1 MPKRNH
7 RILSTCC
14 AVLLPAIASMHGL
27 QASEADSLRRL
38 LPDMDK
44 AERLT
49 TLETLLE
56 LSYETDDTAYQLRCA
71 NELIGEARRQHN
83 AMEEANA
90 LAHRAT
96 IYYNNDMNDS
106 VFAVLPA
113 DLARIRAFGLGN
125 EHTRQVYYEIWAHIA
140 NTYVFAGQN
149 NLAIHETMNM
159 FDDAK
164 NHDDSFGMGI
174 AYGIMGTAYANLR
187 SFDQSID
194 AFQKSL
200 ALLSSQDPLPPI
212 LPDTYAYF
220 GNALNDMKAYD
231 ELQRLTYRWKEDLDR
246 FMAQH
251 QLMDNPIADVYLS
264 YYHMACVQAA
274 LGQQKLEQA
283 EEQLALARTHILT
296 LESFHGGKWLYY
308 TAQLNLQAGRFDK
321 ALAYNN
327 LRLEQLATQSDQS
340 VVVMVRQQRA
350 EIMERLHRYEE
361 AARLYRSI
369 YLLNDSLNAQDT
381 KAQLNEMNT
390 IFQVNEL
397 EMEKERAQ
405 MRFIYIALTIIAV
418 ALGVILFFRMRSA
431 RKLQQAHAKL
441 QTAYADLQAANEV
454 IEQTTAAKERIESEL
469 RIARQ
474 IQMGMVPATFPTLP
488 DLFLY
493 ASMTP
498 AKEVGGDL
506 YDYLF
511 AESATDTPASRKLY
525 FCLGDVSGKGVPASL
540 FMSQATRLFRAL
552 AKQGLMPAEIATRL
566 NDELTENNDNGMFV
580 TMFIG
585 LADLD
590 SGHLHFCNAGHNPPV
605 LIRNGKALF
614 LEMEPNAP
622 IGLWPGLDYEGEQ
635 IESIADVPMLIYTDG
650 LNEAENQQQ
659 EQFGDDRLL
668 ELLQQ
673 TPFVSARQTIDMLKN
688 EVEKHRDGAEPN
700 DDLTMLC
707 LEIKKNCTTK
717 T

>member
-1 MPKRNH
+1 
-7 RILSTCC
+7 
-14 AVLLPAIASMHGL
+14 
-27 QASEADSLRRL
+27 
-38 LPDMDK
+38 
-44 AERLT
+44 
-49 TLETLLE
+49 
-56 LSYETDDTAYQLRCA
+56 
-71 NELIGEARRQHN
+71 
-83 AMEEANA
+83 
-90 LAHRAT
+90 
-96 IYYNNDMNDS
+96 
-106 VFAVLPA
+106 
-113 DLARIRAFGLGN
+113 
-125 EHTRQVYYEIWAHIA
+125 
-140 NTYVFAGQN
+140 
-149 NLAIHETMNM
+149 
-159 FDDAK
+159 
-164 NHDDSFGMGI
+164 
-174 AYGIMGTAYANLR
+174 
-187 SFDQSID
+187 
-194 AFQKSL
+194 
-200 ALLSSQDPLPPI
+200 
-212 LPDTYAYF
+212 
-220 GNALNDMKAYD
+220 
-231 ELQRLTYRWKEDLDR
+231 
-246 FMAQH
+246 
-251 QLMDNPIADVYLS
+251 
-264 YYHMACVQAA
+264 
-274 LGQQKLEQA
+274 
-283 EEQLALARTHILT
+283 
-296 LESFHGGKWLYY
+296 
-308 TAQLNLQAGRFDK
+308 
-321 ALAYNN
+321 
-327 LRLEQLATQSDQS
+327 
-340 VVVMVRQQRA
+340 
-350 EIMERLHRYEE
+350 
-361 AARLYRSI
+361 
-369 YLLNDSLNAQDT
+369 
-381 KAQLNEMNT
+381 
-390 IFQVNEL
+390 
-397 EMEKERAQ
+397 
-405 MRFIYIALTIIAV
+405 V